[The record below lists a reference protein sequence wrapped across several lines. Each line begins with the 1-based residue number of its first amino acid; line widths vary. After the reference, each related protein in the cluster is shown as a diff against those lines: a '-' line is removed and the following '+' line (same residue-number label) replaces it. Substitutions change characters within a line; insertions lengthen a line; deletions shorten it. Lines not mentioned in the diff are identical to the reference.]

1 MFLQLIKKITGQ
13 SSEGNTSNAQKKT
26 TTYTISGM
34 HCASC
39 AMSIDGALEDIAG
52 VHSATT
58 SYPKSTTSVTFN
70 PKLITDEVLQ
80 KAIKNLGYSADFR

>member
-1 MFLQLIKKITGQ
+1 MPNNKNLTFPIT
-13 SSEGNTSNAQKKT
+13 
-26 TTYTISGM
+26 GM

-52 VHSATT
+52 VQSATT

-70 PKLITDEVLQ
+70 SKLIPSEVLQ
-80 KAIKNLGYSADFR
+80 KAIKNLGYTATVTKE